1 MNSTTSTPAE
11 LIRIRNLAVGYPG
24 EAPIVSGIDLTV
36 RERDYIGVIGPN
48 GGGKTTFIRTLVGA
62 LAPLGGTIEHCSG
75 DLRTGY
81 LPQIKSIDRNFP
93 ISVVDV
99 VLSGLAARKGLFG
112 RYGREDRTHATE
124 LLQEIGIG
132 RLARRTIGE
141 LSGGELQRVL
151 LCRALISDPQ
161 LLILDEPTT
170 FVDNRFEKELYEL
183 LAELNRRMAIVMV
196 SHDLGTVSRYVKS
209 IVCIN
214 RCFHYHPSNIIAPE
228 QLREYDCPIQL
239 ISHGPIPHT
248 VLSSHDGCSCCDRK
262 THHIE

>member
-1 MNSTTSTPAE
+1 MEE

-24 EAPIVSGIDLTV
+24 ETPVVSGIDLTV

-48 GGGKTTFIRTLVGA
+48 GGGKTTFIRTLIGA
-62 LAPLGGTIEHCSG
+62 LPPLAGTIEQCPDG
-75 DLRTGY
+75 GVRTGY

-99 VLSGLAARKGLFG
+99 VLSGLAAGKGLFG
-112 RYGREDRTHATE
+112 RYGRRDRERAVAQLE
-124 LLQEIGIG
+124 EIGIG
-132 RLARRTIGE
+132 RLAGRPIGE

-161 LLILDEPTT
+161 LLVLDEPTT

-196 SHDLGTVSRYVKS
+196 SHDLGTISRYVKS

-214 RCFHYHPSNIIAPE
+214 RCFHYHPSNLIEPE

-239 ISHGPIPHT
+239 ISHGTIPHT
-248 VLSSHDGCSCCDRK
+248 VLSPHDGCACCDRK
-262 THHIE
+262 GLKTK